1 MTNQP
6 ELRSKIVEKM
16 EEDDFVQ
23 KLYQLIAAARAV
35 VDDESIDS
43 GGLSEINTRL
53 VSVLRVKL
61 RYFEGEE

>member
-16 EEDDFVQ
+16 EEHDFMQ
-23 KLYQLIAAARAV
+23 RLSQLIAAARAV
-35 VDDESIDS
+35 VDDETIESD
-43 GGLSEINTRL
+43 GVSEVNTRL

-61 RYFEGEE
+61 RYFEGEQ